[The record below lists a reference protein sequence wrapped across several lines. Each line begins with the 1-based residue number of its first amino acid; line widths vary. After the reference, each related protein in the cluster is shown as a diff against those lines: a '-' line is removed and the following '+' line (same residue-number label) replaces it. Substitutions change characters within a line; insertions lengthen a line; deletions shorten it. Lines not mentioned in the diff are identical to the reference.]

1 MTARR
6 KDLRGS
12 VTGNPERRPTARL
25 HLRWRT
31 VVLLAVLAAW
41 LGLYLAGC
49 SSDEPNLVGTG
60 LVESHIDTS
69 LDTLLV
75 TEILQYTGKNLYDPD
90 QMLSQ
95 QEMLYLGSQGGT
107 SSSILANYDFSEVF
121 SDSLPEEVWTAENI
135 SWVRLQMIMADYYI
149 SLYEPEVEEEGQ
161 KVIPK
166 YYEVY
171 QLDAPFD
178 TTAYPAPVPGHDLTD
193 LNINPILDD
202 AGEVNIDLSVP
213 FFLDWVQAGAVQ
225 GLLVQEG
232 GGSDAG
238 LSGFAARDNR
248 HMGSQFLQ
256 LGEGT
261 TQGPALRI
269 QFVNPDTIVSIKPI
283 ADTSTFHEIAAA
295 PADPADGLML
305 RTCLRSYPI
314 LRFNLA
320 DLPPDVYI
328 NRAVLYVANDTTTSF
343 GNLESIV
350 ISEFDLDFFGSTGDS
365 LPLPDLESAVY
376 RISGM
381 TSLDPTYNGV
391 LQFNVTQA
399 IQRIV
404 NSVYEGE
411 KGLIMTAGEDIFPS
425 YDLSTV
431 DPDFY
436 FTQFNFFGTA
446 APDSLRPQLRITY
459 SGVDEL
465 TGGGE

>member
-1 MTARR
+1 M
-6 KDLRGS
+6 GP
-12 VTGNPERRPTARL
+12 GRL
-25 HLRWRT
+25 TWRAAL
-31 VVLLAVLAAW
+31 VLAVLAGW
-41 LGLYLAGC
+41 LGLYVAGC
-49 SSDEPNLVGTG
+49 SSDDPSRVGLG
-60 LVESHIDTS
+60 LVESHIDIS

-75 TEILQYTGKNLYDPD
+75 TEILDFTGKNLYDPG
-90 QMLSQ
+90 QMVSQ

-107 SSSILANYDFSEVF
+107 TSSILVNYDFSDVF
-121 SDSLPEEVWTAENI
+121 TDSLPEEIWTPDNI
-135 SWVRLQMIMADYYI
+135 SWVRLQMIMADHYI
-149 SLYEPEVEEEGQ
+149 SLYEPEEEEEGE

-166 YYEVY
+166 VYEVF
-171 QLDAPFD
+171 QLEAPFD
-178 TTAYPAPVPGHDLTD
+178 TTAYPAAVPPHDLTD
-193 LNINPILDD
+193 LNVNPILDD
-202 AGEVNIDLSVP
+202 AGEVNIDLAEA
-213 FFLDWVQAGAVQ
+213 FFLNWVAAGDTL

-232 GGSDAG
+232 GGSDQG

-248 HMGSQFLQ
+248 HMGSQFLS

-269 QFVNPDTIVSIKPI
+269 QFVEPDTIVSIKPI
-283 ADTSTFHEIAAA
+283 ADTSTFHQLAQA
-295 PADPADGLML
+295 PVDPADGFML
-305 RTCLRSYPI
+305 RTCQRSYPI

-320 DLPPDVYI
+320 ELPPNVYI
-328 NRAVLYVANDTTTSF
+328 NRAVLYVVNDTTTSF

-350 ISEFDLDFFGSTGDS
+350 ISEFDMNFFGSPGDS
-365 LPLPDLESAVY
+365 MPLPDLEFAVY

-381 TSLDPTYNGV
+381 SSLDPTYNSV
-391 LQFNVTQA
+391 MQFNVTQA

-425 YDLSTV
+425 YDLSSV

-446 APDSLRPQLRITY
+446 ADDSLRPQLRITY
-459 SGVDEL
+459 SGLDEL